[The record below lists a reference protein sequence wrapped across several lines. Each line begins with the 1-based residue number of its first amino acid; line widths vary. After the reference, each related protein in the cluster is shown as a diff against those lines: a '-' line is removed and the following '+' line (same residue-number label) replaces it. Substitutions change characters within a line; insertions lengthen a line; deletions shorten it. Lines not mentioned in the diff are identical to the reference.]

1 MSLGMNTLPM
11 ASAGPSVSGLR
22 LRLARSLWRA
32 AMALL
37 AIMPLGMAIAHR
49 SSPLFLVLSALCA
62 LGATASE
69 GRLRQ
74 LAHEAGTALASPL
87 GLAVLAF
94 LGWSL
99 ASIVWSPFKNL
110 SSRALGELWLPI
122 ASGFVLALV
131 LPQRMT
137 RGAFWL
143 LTGCILAACLLIVA
157 DLRTGLVA
165 RAALG
170 MRADTFIFNR
180 PTLTLLVLLLPL
192 LTWLLGAARN
202 GRAWAAGLALAF
214 AVVLA
219 HSDSGAALLGLLVMG
234 PVFLFAWFLPRVA
247 GRAAAIACI
256 VALGAAPFLGPLAE
270 RVIPPAMHARMAEH
284 HTRERVDV
292 WRSFSAAVRQQPF
305 LGAGF
310 GVSPQMRRTPVV
322 RKVPRELRRMLAIGH
337 PHSTPLQI
345 WVELGAVGAAM
356 ALVVLLLVLRN
367 IGRQP
372 HLIRSLSLSLFAGA
386 AAAAMVGHGAW
397 QGWWAAS
404 LGAAVVWMLA
414 LRKTRLETMP

>member
-11 ASAGPSVSGLR
+11 ASAGPAVSGLR
-22 LRLARSLWRA
+22 LRLARSLWRT
-32 AMALL
+32 AMAML

-62 LGATASE
+62 LGATAAE

-74 LAHEAGTALASPL
+74 LVREAASAMGAPL

-94 LGWSL
+94 LGWSV
-99 ASIVWSPFKNL
+99 ASIAWSPFKDL
-110 SSRALGELWLPI
+110 SSAALGEFWLPV
-122 ASGFVLALV
+122 AAGFVLALV
-131 LPQRMT
+131 LPQRLT
-137 RGAFWL
+137 PGAFWV
-143 LTGCILAACLLIVA
+143 LTGCVLAACLLIVA
-157 DLRTGLVA
+157 DLRTGLAA

-192 LTWLLGAARN
+192 LAWLLGPARN

-247 GRAAAIACI
+247 GRAAAIAC
-256 VALGAAPFLGPLAE
+256 VVVLGAAPFLGPLAE
-270 RVIPPAMHARMAEH
+270 SAIPPDMHARMAEH

-292 WRSFSAAVRQQPF
+292 WRSFGAAARQQPF
-305 LGAGF
+305 FGGGF

-345 WVELGAVGAAM
+345 WVELGAVGAAIG
-356 ALVVLLLVLRN
+356 LVVLLLVLRN
-367 IGRQP
+367 IGRQS
-372 HLIRSLSLSLFAGA
+372 HLIGSLSLSLFAGA
-386 AAAAMVGHGAW
+386 AAVAMVGHGAW